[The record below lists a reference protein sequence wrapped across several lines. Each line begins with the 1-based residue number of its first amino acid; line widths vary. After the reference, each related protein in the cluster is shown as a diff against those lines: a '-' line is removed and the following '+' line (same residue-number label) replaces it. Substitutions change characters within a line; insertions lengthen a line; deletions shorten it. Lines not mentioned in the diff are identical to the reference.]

1 MGAVTGIS
9 KFREDWGIVRFIVVD
24 EIGKGEERNSYNL
37 SLYIAQD
44 NMHGV
49 FATKCK
55 CKQ

>member
-1 MGAVTGIS
+1 MTGIS

-44 NMHGV
+44 NMHDV